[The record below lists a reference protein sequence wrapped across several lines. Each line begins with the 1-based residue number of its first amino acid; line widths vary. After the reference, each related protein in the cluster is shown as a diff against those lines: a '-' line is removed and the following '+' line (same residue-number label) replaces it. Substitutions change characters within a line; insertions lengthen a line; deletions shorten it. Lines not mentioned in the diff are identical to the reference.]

1 MHIQG
6 KSVNYMQPI
15 NIVDFY
21 ITWSKKALDSTTKS
35 SCKTGQLNWRKTELC
50 DPEALT
56 LSLFVNIRS
65 RTCPHTGLRI
75 PSRGEHF
82 KTMNIYSF
90 MVFLACRSFLKA
102 RCPLATSL
110 TRDTVPV

>member
-56 LSLFVNIRS
+56 LSLFVNIRLQGHKS
-65 RTCPHTGLRI
+65 ET
-75 PSRGEHF
+75 
-82 KTMNIYSF
+82 
-90 MVFLACRSFLKA
+90 V
-102 RCPLATSL
+102 SL
-110 TRDTVPV
+110 FISISLFVKEYIKEK